1 MTAEPRFVPA
11 PVKTTVSHADV
22 DRLDVRVGTIERVE
36 DVAKSDKLLKL
47 LVNFGNHTR
56 QILVGMKSERANPEE
71 ILGRQALFVI
81 NLAPKKMA
89 GELSEGMM
97 FDIGY
102 ADGLL
107 PVLAVQESYIPNG
120 ARAG

>member
-56 QILVGMKSERANPEE
+56 
-71 ILGRQALFVI
+71 FW
-81 NLAPKKMA
+81 LA
-89 GELSEGMM
+89 
-97 FDIGY
+97 
-102 ADGLL
+102 
-107 PVLAVQESYIPNG
+107 
-120 ARAG
+120 